1 MFYVSSS
8 VATRNG
14 VFTTANEALLKTMSP
29 KIARLQT
36 ANIIKIQFLPDQSW
50 VEVNGPSLP

>member
-8 VATRNG
+8 VAIRNG
-14 VFTTANEALLKTMSP
+14 VFTTANEALLKTVSP

-36 ANIIKIQFLPDQSW
+36 ANIIKIQFLL
-50 VEVNGPSLP
+50 VGGHCLCTL